1 MSYQNEEERIE
12 KSAKT
17 VESIKFFTELK
28 VWQEGHSLVLDIY
41 SATKKFPKQ
50 ENYGLTSQIRRAAVS
65 VTSNIA
71 KGFKRETHKDK
82 LHFYIMAHGSL
93 SEVQNQLII
102 ARDVFYITDDHFSA
116 MFKKSDFVDRLLT
129 GFIKSTKERIH
140 D

>member
-71 KGFKRETHKDK
+71 EGFKRETHKDK